1 MFEKLRNYC
10 QTDYVT
16 REQLQSLTGGVVSS
30 LTMANLDSR
39 GYGIKSKK
47 LVGKKVA
54 YHIDDV
60 IQWLEQNT
68 KLVK

>member
-1 MFEKLRNYC
+1 
-10 QTDYVT
+10 
-16 REQLQSLTGGVVSS
+16 
-30 LTMANLDSR
+30 MANLDSR
-39 GYGIKSKK
+39 GYVIKNKK

-54 YHIDDV
+54 YHINDV